1 MNDAL
6 IQKLKKLLALA
17 GNNPSQQEAEAAL
30 SKAQAL
36 AIENGID
43 LALIGSNE
51 QEENVTREDMEFG
64 KRLPTVNNYITNVL
78 TKFFNVRI
86 ITSGGRYGG
95 RKLIF
100 IGKQSDIN
108 TAKYVYTWLSD
119 TMVNC
124 WHNYYNVNSNTVSI
138 SHKQSYL
145 FGFYNGLVSKLDA
158 NKVSVEKE
166 KLKTV
171 DEQNKYSIVVV
182 NLQKKIQSF
191 IEDEFPKL
199 RTGATKR
206 ISMNKDSYSRGLTD
220 GINCNIAK
228 GGIGN
233 RAVAQLAY

>member
-1 MNDAL
+1 MNEAL

-36 AIENGID
+36 AIQNGID
-43 LALIGSNE
+43 LALVGSNE
-51 QEENVTREDMEFG
+51 PEDSVVREDMEFG

-124 WHNYYNVNSNTVSI
+124 WHNYYNSNNVLL

-145 FGFYNGLVSKLDA
+145 FGFYNGLVSKLEA

-166 KLKTV
+166 RLKTV

-182 NLQKKIQSF
+182 NLQKKIQTF

-206 ISMNKDSYSRGLTD
+206 ISMDNNSYNNGLKD

-233 RAVAQLAY
+233 RAVAQLA

>member
-1 MNDAL
+1 MNESL

-30 SKAQAL
+30 SKAQSL

-51 QEENVTREDMEFG
+51 QEDSVVRDDMEFG
-64 KRLPTVNNYITNVL
+64 KRLPVVNVYITNVL

-86 ITSGGRYGG
+86 ISTGSRYGG

-100 IGKQSDIN
+100 VGKQSDIN

-119 TMVNC
+119 TMVSC
-124 WHNYYNVNSNTVSI
+124 WHNYYKKNDVAL

-145 FGFYNGLVSKLDA
+145 FGFYNGLVSKLEA

-166 KLKTV
+166 RLKTV
-171 DEQNKYSIVVV
+171 DDQNKYAVATV

-191 IEDEFPKL
+191 IDDEFPSL

-206 ISMNKDSYSRGLTD
+206 ITMDSNSYNRGLND

-228 GGIGN
+228 GGISN
-233 RAVAQLAY
+233 RAVAQLA

>member
-86 ITSGGRYGG
+86 ITSGGRYGV

-124 WHNYYNVNSNTVSI
+124 WHNYYKSNNVLL
-138 SHKQSYL
+138 SHKQSIC
-145 FGFYNGLVSKLDA
+145 LVSTMVWLISWTLTKL
-158 NKVSVEKE
+158 V
-166 KLKTV
+166 LKRR
-171 DEQNKYSIVVV
+171 N
-182 NLQKKIQSF
+182 
-191 IEDEFPKL
+191 
-199 RTGATKR
+199 
-206 ISMNKDSYSRGLTD
+206 
-220 GINCNIAK
+220 
-228 GGIGN
+228 
-233 RAVAQLAY
+233 

>member
-6 IQKLKKLLALA
+6 VQKLKKLLALA

-43 LALIGSNE
+43 LALVGSNE
-51 QEENVTREDMEFG
+51 QEDGIIREDMEFG

-124 WHNYYNVNSNTVSI
+124 WHNYYKSNNVLL

-145 FGFYNGLVSKLDA
+145 FGFYNGLVSKLEA

-166 KLKTV
+166 RLKTV

-182 NLQKKIQSF
+182 NLQKKIQTF
-191 IEDEFPKL
+191 IEEEFPSL

-206 ISMNKDSYSRGLTD
+206 ISMDNNSYNNGLKD

-228 GGIGN
+228 GAIGN
-233 RAVAQLAY
+233 RAVAQLA

>member
-1 MNDAL
+1 MNESL

-30 SKAQAL
+30 SKAQSL

-51 QEENVTREDMEFG
+51 QEDSVVRDDMEFG
-64 KRLPTVNNYITNVL
+64 KRLPVVNVYITNVL

-86 ITSGGRYGG
+86 ISTGSRYGG

-100 IGKQSDIN
+100 VGKQSDIN

-119 TMVNC
+119 TMVRC
-124 WHNYYNVNSNTVSI
+124 WHNYYKKNDVDLNN
-138 SHKQSYL
+138 KQSYL
-145 FGFYNGLVSKLDA
+145 FGFYNGLVSKLEA

-166 KLKTV
+166 RLKTV
-171 DEQNKYSIVVV
+171 DDQNKYAVATV

-191 IEDEFPKL
+191 IDDEFPSL

-206 ISMNKDSYSRGLTD
+206 ITMDSNSYNRGLND

-228 GGIGN
+228 GGISN
-233 RAVAQLAY
+233 RAVAQLA

>member
-1 MNDAL
+1 
-6 IQKLKKLLALA
+6 
-17 GNNPSQQEAEAAL
+17 
-30 SKAQAL
+30 
-36 AIENGID
+36 
-43 LALIGSNE
+43 
-51 QEENVTREDMEFG
+51 MEFG

-206 ISMNKDSYSRGLTD
+206 ISMDSNSYNNGLKD

-233 RAVAQLAY
+233 RAVAQLA

>member
-1 MNDAL
+1 
-6 IQKLKKLLALA
+6 
-17 GNNPSQQEAEAAL
+17 
-30 SKAQAL
+30 
-36 AIENGID
+36 
-43 LALIGSNE
+43 
-51 QEENVTREDMEFG
+51 
-64 KRLPTVNNYITNVL
+64 L

-86 ITSGGRYGG
+86 ISSGGRYGG

-100 IGKQSDIN
+100 IGKQCDIS

-124 WHNYYNVNSNTVSI
+124 WHNYYNSNNVLL

-145 FGFYNGLVSKLDA
+145 FGFYNGLVSKLEA

-166 KLKTV
+166 RLKTV

-191 IEDEFPKL
+191 IEEEFPKL

-206 ISMNKDSYSRGLTD
+206 ISMDNNSYNNGLKD

-233 RAVAQLAY
+233 RAVAQLA